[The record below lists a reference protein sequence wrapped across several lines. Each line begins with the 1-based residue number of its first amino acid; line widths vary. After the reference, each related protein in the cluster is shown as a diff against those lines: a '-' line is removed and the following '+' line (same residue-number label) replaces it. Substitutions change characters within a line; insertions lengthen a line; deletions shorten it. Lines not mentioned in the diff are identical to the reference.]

1 MKSLE
6 IINEILEKNQVNK
19 AINMSR
25 PLLDKIYQEREGEQI
40 DRSMM
45 KDVVQLLIKM
55 RMNSVNAYEKG
66 FEGPLIQETAAFYK
80 RESAKWIEEDSCPDY
95 MKKAEKRLQE
105 EHERAVAYLHKNTE
119 QKLIRVVETELIA
132 NHQKSLLEM
141 EHSGFIAQLKNY
153 QVDGY
158 KKNLFF
164 FSILIN

>member
-1 MKSLE
+1 MKSLK

-40 DRSMM
+40 
-45 KDVVQLLIKM
+45 KM
-55 RMNSVNAYEKG
+55 RVNCLDAYEKG
-66 FEGPLIQETAAFYK
+66 FEGPFIQETASFYK
-80 RESAKWIEEDSCPDY
+80 RESAKWIQEDSCPDY
-95 MKKAEKRLQE
+95 MKKAEKRLE
-105 EHERAVAYLHKNTE
+105 EETERAVAYLDKNTE

-153 QVDGY
+153 QVDGN
-158 KKNLFF
+158 KKKY
-164 FSILIN
+164 